1 MSTLTNALEIIMR
14 WLKKNKPQ
22 SIASFLPSLSLDEIY
37 IGEQKMGYEFP
48 EEIYEL
54 YQWRNG
60 TTEDCWSLFFPSIG
74 YSPFDEAVSISK
86 AWNSMLS
93 NIKENTKEKWC
104 VYDPLFIFLTEESDC
119 CAVPLQPKQENK
131 QMPVVCFGEGEM
143 PGIYYTN
150 LTNMMLTLAE
160 CCETDAYYLG
170 TDGYIRENQSKST
183 LIFRKYNS
191 ELVVETIDTLQ
202 SLLLQQENF
211 PSGDICDRAI
221 RAIIDMGRFQ
231 DPKGIEILIEAFQM
245 WEIKNNLYR
254 DSVCW
259 SIVNS
264 LGKIDSLKVLGILSR
279 ALYDRSEL
287 VREEA
292 KKALSLR

>member
-1 MSTLTNALEIIMR
+1 MSLLTNALEKIMY
-14 WLKKNKPQ
+14 WLEKNKPQ
-22 SIASFLPSLSLDEIY
+22 SVNSFLPGLSLYEIHSGEEK
-37 IGEQKMGYEFP
+37 IGYALP
-48 EEIYEL
+48 EEIYKL

-74 YSPFDEAVSISK
+74 FLPFDRAVTISQG
-86 AWNSMLS
+86 WNSIIFGREEELREEEWYV
-93 NIKENTKEKWC
+93 KA
-104 VYDPLFIFLTEESDC
+104 PLFIFQMENSDC
-119 CAVPLQPKQENK
+119 CAVPLQLKGDNK
-131 QMPVVCFGEGEM
+131 QMPVVCLGEGEM

-264 LGKIDSLKVLGILSR
+264 LGKIDDRKVLETLNR

-292 KKALSLR
+292 KKALI